1 MMMNKRYI
9 VAPLAVLGIAL
20 VIGVISTLSGMCLA
34 EPNSTEDEKPDQL
47 IGFLITEGTW
57 SSQDIFQTSS
67 DEAARVYATNI
78 PEQDSA
84 EVTGISDKN
93 LPVSFEGIEG
103 PFCFYVID
111 EFYELDE
118 RMSTSTQYA
127 DNSVFD
133 SCFSYN
139 VTDQE
144 VAIAI
149 EGSVAVLPSEISDES
164 YFVHPVFQGEDG
176 RVYVIPEHSGIN
188 APMVGMSNSYSISNQ
203 STINDSGIETSSGNS
218 VTVTIYGKYPP
229 VSITILQMNDKN
241 EVISRLDCEPGQLP
255 ETLVTEKSTEYL
267 IVEEIVT
274 GAEGLPIVNRTVI
287 NHGEEIL
294 LTHYLPDNSKWI
306 SAQVTALEWQ
316 K

>member
-1 MMMNKRYI
+1 
-9 VAPLAVLGIAL
+9 
-20 VIGVISTLSGMCLA
+20 
-34 EPNSTEDEKPDQL
+34 
-47 IGFLITEGTW
+47 
-57 SSQDIFQTSS
+57 
-67 DEAARVYATNI
+67 
-78 PEQDSA
+78 
-84 EVTGISDKN
+84 
-93 LPVSFEGIEG
+93 
-103 PFCFYVID
+103 
-111 EFYELDE
+111 
-118 RMSTSTQYA
+118 
-127 DNSVFD
+127 
-133 SCFSYN
+133 
-139 VTDQE
+139 
-144 VAIAI
+144 
-149 EGSVAVLPSEISDES
+149 
-164 YFVHPVFQGEDG
+164 
-176 RVYVIPEHSGIN
+176 
-188 APMVGMSNSYSISNQ
+188 MSNSYSISNQ